1 MRLVSSKTLIALAL
15 LAVSNIAVSSRA
27 VADTSGTSDD
37 SQTLMADRGKLLLGD
52 DFSSLP
58 AKPWTMAKG
67 RWEIV
72 DGALQGAEIKSQMH
86 GAVMRHPLAFDNA
99 VIQYSFKLDGS
110 KMTSFSINDPKG
122 HNCRVT
128 IGPNGFAVRKDD
140 HDHAGPDKAVLL
152 QNRAV
157 KIEPGTWHTITIEL
171 LGPALLAQLD
181 GGPVAFGEN
190 PALDVKKSNIGLT
203 VAGESASFKQLH
215 IWEAKPR
222 ADWPAAKARLL
233 SANTD
238 AKTSAK

>member
-1 MRLVSSKTLIALAL
+1 MARGIVIMRLVSSKTLIALAL
-15 LAVSNIAVSSRA
+15 LTASSIA
-27 VADTSGTSDD
+27 VADTADEP
-37 SQTLMADRGKLLLGD
+37 QTLMADRGKLLLSD

-58 AKPWTMAKG
+58 GKPWTMAKG
-67 RWEIV
+67 HWQIV
-72 DGALQGAEIKSQMH
+72 DGALQGAEVKSEMH

-99 VIQYSFKLDGS
+99 VIQYSFKLDGT
-110 KMTSFSINDPKG
+110 KGTSLSINDPKG

-128 IGPNGFAVRKDD
+128 IGPAGFAVRKDD
-140 HDHAGPDKAVLL
+140 HDHTGPDKAALL

-171 LGPALLAQLD
+171 LGPALLARLD

-190 PALDVKKSNIGLT
+190 PALEAKKSNIGLT
-203 VAGESASFKQLH
+203 VAGESASFKQLR

-222 ADWPAAKARLL
+222 ADWPAAKARLT
-233 SANTD
+233 SESTA